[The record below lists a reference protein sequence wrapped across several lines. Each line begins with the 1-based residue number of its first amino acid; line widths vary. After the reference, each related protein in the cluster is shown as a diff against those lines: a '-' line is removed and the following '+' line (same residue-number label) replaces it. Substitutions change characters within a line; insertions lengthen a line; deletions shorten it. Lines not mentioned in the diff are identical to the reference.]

1 MDKKYYRAK
10 ELAEYLGV
18 GESTIWK
25 KEQGDPEFPRRIEV
39 SPHVTVWN
47 IQDVDEY
54 MARKAMKPE
63 AEA

>member
-25 KEQGDPEFPRRIEV
+25 KEQGDPEFPRSRLIQGPPEV
-39 SPHVTVWN
+39 PGAAIPDMGKVLVNAPSY
-47 IQDVDEY
+47 QE
-54 MARKAMKPE
+54 
-63 AEA
+63 